1 MSQSTPLDML
11 DNAGPS
17 EAGGISQIPPA
28 DEERVKRL
36 MAAMNADDIT
46 QSPPELHISSPRV
59 ISEPPLTTSMGAVR
73 MDRDTARANVIG
85 NSMPTM
91 ADFQSM
97 FAQASPGMSPFHG
110 PAVVPGPVVQP
121 APKGADWKA
130 TLSAQLRGPAVVAAI
145 VFLLN
150 LPIVTSILSRH
161 ASWMYLSS
169 GEISIGGLL
178 VKSIIAAAL
187 FVVYQTI
194 SSFL

>member
-11 DNAGPS
+11 DSTGP
-17 EAGGISQIPPA
+17 ADNGGITNIPPA

-36 MAAMNADDIT
+36 MAAMNADDIA
-46 QSPPELHISSPRV
+46 QSPPELHMSSSRV
-59 ISEPPLTTSMGAVR
+59 ISEPPLSTSMGVNR
-73 MDRDTARANVIG
+73 MDRDTARANIIG
-85 NSMPTM
+85 NSTPTM

-97 FAQASPGMSPFHG
+97 FAQTSPGMAPFHG
-110 PAVVPGPVVQP
+110 PAIVPGPVIHS
-121 APKGADWKA
+121 APKGSDWKA
-130 TLSAQLRGPAVVAAI
+130 TLSAQLRGPAIVAAI

-150 LPIVTSILSRH
+150 LPIVTAILSRH

-169 GEISIGGLL
+169 GEISIGGLF
-178 VKSIIAAAL
+178 VKSLLAAIL

>member
-11 DNAGPS
+11 DSAGPA
-17 EAGGISQIPPA
+17 ETGGISQIPPA

-36 MAAMNADDIT
+36 MAAMNADDIA
-46 QSPPELHISSPRV
+46 QPPPELHVSSPRV
-59 ISEPPLTTSMGAVR
+59 ISEPPLSTSMGAVR

-85 NSMPTM
+85 NSTPTM
-91 ADFQSM
+91 ADFHSM
-97 FAQASPGMSPFHG
+97 FAQTSPGMAPFHG
-110 PAVVPGPVVQP
+110 PVVVPGPVVQP
-121 APKGADWKA
+121 NPKGSDWKT
-130 TLSAQLRGPAVVAAI
+130 TLAAQLRGPAIVAAI

-150 LPIVTSILSRH
+150 LPVVTSILSRH

-178 VKSIIAAAL
+178 VKSIIAATL